1 MVRSKATKWI
11 TFLVVLAIAEAGWV
25 APAPLS
31 TTDPNDEIMNRL
43 LGFMDNT
50 VDPCQ
55 DFQNYAGGKYV
66 EKCVDDNYKEL
77 LGEIQH
83 KVVDR
88 YLFIFE
94 LLSAQIFL
102 DRESVEAKV
111 LQFYQTCRTAT
122 NESRSERHYLELV
135 GPDLA
140 FTWPQFT
147 KTSDDL
153 PKIQFQW
160 MLTLARLRRF
170 GYDNLLVKMNVNLDF
185 VDSSKYMVTIDR
197 PTFDYATDRLK
208 NTGSTKRLLIQLG
221 VSRGRAMSLA
231 RRVKRLEL
239 AVRKLAE
246 VEDEPND
253 DLTLRELENQNGLPW
268 RQYLGIVFGRTFPE
282 NFAVQIQNVDYFVKL
297 KNLLESYDSSEI
309 AIYMMAKF
317 ARFMKGTLKSEED
330 NEARDCVKD
339 VRVYMDFGTDFL
351 YESKYPTNLDAEVQD
366 LFSAVRGALLDRIDA
381 NRLKLSPKQ
390 GALVKEKIQGMN
402 LILGKKPQNQ
412 NHRTFVSNFYRDL
425 QLAKDQDFAA
435 AQLKVLEVR
444 TRRNLE
450 LLNQP
455 PAKGDAYY
463 FLEDTLT
470 SSSPESFYVGRE
482 NIIVL
487 PTDILQSPFFVPQGH
502 DVFKVSLLGFII
514 AQQMMAA
521 LLPEALAFDVVG
533 NPNPNLFNFDDN
545 KNYVLALNCLNRN
558 ATDYLNQRV
567 VDVTALQL
575 AYDAYFG
582 MGSKFSQLQ
591 PSFTRMPLQQLFF
604 LNYAQYLIG
613 GEEYVAFENMD
624 TDKVRLHQSLANSR
638 GFGQAFSCPQSS
650 GGLNPIIKCDVW

>member
-1 MVRSKATKWI
+1 MI
-11 TFLVVLAIAEAGWV
+11 LAIAEAGW
-25 APAPLS
+25 PAPSTLW

-66 EKCVDDNYKEL
+66 EKCVDDNYREL

-88 YLFIFE
+88 YLSIFE
-94 LLSAQIFL
+94 LLSAQLLF
-102 DRESVEAKV
+102 DRDSVEAKV

-135 GPDLA
+135 EPE
-140 FTWPQFT
+140 FTGPQFW
-147 KTSDDL
+147 TSCAW
-153 PKIQFQW
+153 PKSQFQW

-170 GYDNLLVKMNVNLDF
+170 GYDNLLVKMNVNLDSF
-185 VDSSKYMVTIDR
+185 DSSKYMVTIDR

-208 NTGSTKRLLIQLG
+208 NTVSTKRLLIRLG
-221 VSRGRAMSLA
+221 VPRERAMSLA
-231 RRVKRLEL
+231 KRIKRLEL

-253 DLTLRELENQNGLPW
+253 DLTLHALERQNGLPW
-268 RQYLGIVFGRTFPE
+268 QQYLGMVFGRTFPV
-282 NFAVQIQNVDYFVKL
+282 NFVVQIHNVDYFVEL

-309 AIYMMAKF
+309 DIYMMAKF
-317 ARFMKGTLKSEED
+317 ARFMKDTLKSEED

-339 VRVYMDFGTDFL
+339 VRAYMDFGTDFL

-381 NRLKLSPKQ
+381 NRLKLSPRQ
-390 GALVKEKIQGMN
+390 GALVKEKIQGMK
-402 LILGKKPQNQ
+402 LILGNKPQNQ

-470 SSSPESFYVGRE
+470 TSSPEPFYVGRE

-502 DVFKVSLLGFII
+502 DVFKVSLLGFMI

-521 LLPEALAFDVVG
+521 LLPEALAYDVDG
-533 NPNPNLFNFDDN
+533 NPNPNLFNIDDN
-545 KNYVLALNCLNRN
+545 NNYVLALNCLNKN
-558 ATDYLNQRV
+558 ATDYLNLRV

-575 AYDAYFG
+575 AYEAYFG

-613 GEEYVAFENMD
+613 GEEYVAFGEMD
-624 TDKVRLHQSLANSR
+624 TDKVRLHQALANSR